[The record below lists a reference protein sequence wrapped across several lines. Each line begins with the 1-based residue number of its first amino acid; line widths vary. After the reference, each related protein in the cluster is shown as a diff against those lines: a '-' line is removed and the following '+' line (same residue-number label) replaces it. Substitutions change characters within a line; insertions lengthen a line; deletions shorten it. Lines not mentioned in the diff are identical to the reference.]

1 MLKKNEALV
10 FSTARAL
17 REYKKSLFGFDV
29 ALNKCYDLGEFF
41 ERVIIVNGLK
51 KADTATKLYCL
62 KNAISSVKEAKEAL
76 GIPSE
81 FFAFLKC
88 SEYIFSFFKEL
99 CLFGVSIEKIELKD
113 TYDNF
118 GEHLRILAKLF
129 KEYEKNLKAKGFYDE
144 ISSDYEIND
153 SFIKEFSSIKIFLD
167 GIPSKHEMEVFKQ
180 ISQLCELKLGFKT
193 TEFNSKLQELIT
205 NSFKIPLK
213 NGFEYEIDAS

>member
-1 MLKKNEALV
+1 M
-10 FSTARAL
+10 
-17 REYKKSLFGFDV
+17 
-29 ALNKCYDLGEFF
+29 GEFF

-51 KADTATKLYCL
+51 KADTATELYCL
-62 KNAISSVKEAKEAL
+62 KNAISSVNEAKEAL

-118 GEHLRILAKLF
+118 GEHLRILGKLF

-167 GIPSKHEMEVFKQ
+167 GIPSKHEMEVFKK

-193 TEFNSKLQELIT
+193 TEFNFNLQELIT
-205 NSFKIPLK
+205 NSFKISLK
-213 NGFEYEIDAS
+213 NGF